1 MQRQAREQQT
11 LSNFRRNP
19 MHFVRTKNFRWLIA
33 GIFCCVASLS
43 IAAAPPNVVIIFC
56 DDMGYA
62 DPSCFGNTKVMTA
75 NIDKLAEQGTRFTSF
90 YVPQAVC
97 GASRAGLLTG
107 CYPNRIGMLGA
118 PGPKSKSGIAASE
131 KLLGEVCKERGY
143 ATALFGKWHLGDNQK
158 FLPLQHGFDEYLG
171 LPYSNDMWPHHPQGG
186 NWPPLPLIE
195 GNKVINKEV
204 SHADQEQLT
213 KQYTEHAVDFIKR
226 HAQGPFFLE
235 VAYAMPHVPLHV
247 SEKFK
252 GKSGVGLYGD
262 VLLEIDWSVGQIM
275 KALDDNKIADNTFIV
290 FTSDNGPWL
299 SYGNH
304 AGSKEPLR
312 EGKGSEW
319 EGGVRVPCVMRW
331 PGKIPAG
338 RTCDEPLMTIDL
350 LPTIAKWNGG
360 TLPEHKID
368 GLDASD
374 LIQGKPD
381 AKSPHESYALYYGNE
396 LQAVR
401 AGDWKL
407 VLPHTYRNFVGPPG
421 ADGKPN
427 GYKQT
432 KTELALYNLRDDV
445 GEAKDVQLEHPEIVA
460 KLQQLAEAYRADL
473 GDSLQK
479 KPGTGKR
486 PPGKLE

>member
-1 MQRQAREQQT
+1 MQ
-11 LSNFRRNP
+11 
-19 MHFVRTKNFRWLIA
+19 FVRKS
-33 GIFCCVASLS
+33 IFIWNVVVLACCLAVMAN
-43 IAAAPPNVVIIFC
+43 AADTPPNIVIIFC
-56 DDMGYA
+56 DDLGYA
-62 DPSCFGNTKVMTA
+62 DPSCFGNTNVKTA
-75 NIDKLAEQGTRFTSF
+75 NIDKLAAEGTRFTSF

-118 PGPKSKSGIAASE
+118 PGPKSKQGIAASE
-131 KLLGEVCKERGY
+131 KLISEICKERGY
-143 ATALFGKWHLGDNQK
+143 ATAIFGKWHLGDNEK
-158 FLPLQHGFDEYLG
+158 FLPLQHGFDEYFG
-171 LPYSNDMWPHHPQGG
+171 LPYSNDMWPHHPESPK

-195 GNKVINKEV
+195 GNRVINKDV
-204 SHADQEQLT
+204 THADQEQLT

-226 HAQGPFFLE
+226 NAKQPFFLE

-247 SEKFK
+247 SESFK
-252 GKSGVGLYGD
+252 SKSGVGLYGD
-262 VLLEIDWSVGQIM
+262 VLLEIDWSVGEIL
-275 KALDDNKIADNTFIV
+275 KALNDNKIADNTFV
-290 FTSDNGPWL
+290 FFSSDNGPWL

-304 AGSKEPLR
+304 AGSKGPLR

-374 LIQGKPD
+374 LILGKPG
-381 AKSPHESYALYYGNE
+381 AKSPHESYAFYYGNE

-407 VLPHTYRNFVGPPG
+407 ILPHTFRNFVGPAG

-427 GYKQT
+427 GYKQS
-432 KTELALYNLRDDV
+432 KTELALYNLRDDIS
-445 GEAKDVQLEHPEIVA
+445 ESKDVQTKHPQIVA
-460 KLQQLAEAYRADL
+460 KLQKMAEAYRADI

-479 KPGTGKR
+479 KPGAGKR